1 MLFLMTYLNLNLIMK
16 KVITLGLIATA
27 LVFTACKGDKKEES
41 GDNASATQSSSSS
54 SSTPAEEHK
63 QAANQPKEYKVTFT
77 PDSAILGKKKE
88 ALVKIASATAIALTD
103 PDGKDNGIE
112 LVVKLTLTNKQAIGD
127 GSSIHVDYPD
137 SRLQLDNGTNTTCD
151 SGTGYL
157 RAQPE
162 ATSNEESW
170 TYKVPAG
177 VKPTAL
183 NLFMDG
189 TRVSVGIALS
199 EK

>member
-1 MLFLMTYLNLNLIMK
+1 MK
-16 KVITLGLIATA
+16 RVITLGLFATV
-27 LVFTACKGDKKEES
+27 LVFSACKGGKKEES
-41 GDNASATQSSSSS
+41 GDVSTATQSSTSG
-54 SSTPAEEHK
+54 TPAEEK
-63 QAANQPKEYKVTFT
+63 KSAANQPREYKVTFT

-88 ALVKIASATAIALTD
+88 ALIKITGATAIVLSD

-112 LVVKLTLTNKQAIGD
+112 LVVKLTLTNKQAIGE
-127 GSSIHVDYPD
+127 GSNIHVDYPD

-151 SGTGYL
+151 SGTDYL

-162 ATSNEESW
+162 ATSKEESW
-170 TYKVPAG
+170 TYKIPAG

-199 EK
+199 E